1 CGDYARGALATVEDI
16 LQTVM
21 KILASDNKE

>member
-1 CGDYARGALATVEDI
+1 RGALATVEDI

>member
-1 CGDYARGALATVEDI
+1 GRGALATVEDI